1 MFPLLNISIENI
13 EDNSKLAKKIQMN
26 IYMEENWLQLL
37 KKRTQ
42 SKIEERER
50 KKSENL
56 TYNLCFL
63 I

>member
-1 MFPLLNISIENI
+1 LFPLLNISIENI